1 MRQTLMFATMAVMTA
16 CGASGNTPWDQNH
29 DGLITACEGLNPQA
43 CDATDGCERTPT
55 LCTMECRDDGH
66 GGCLPCAGVDV
77 CRPLPPPPIFACSN
91 LPLNLCAVTPRCEV
105 VHAQVCAGGA
115 EAPSPSDPSVP
126 PLPRCGVPDCQ
137 TIDTCVNRQPA
148 TCESLSNDVCL
159 AQPGCALQAFGAVCE
174 IACDPDSGSCPP
186 CAMPQYHCITL
197 PPPDVCGS
205 RDPNVCS
212 MDGRCVLEQGALC
225 DAACAPD
232 GSCPPCAMVAPRCVP
247 APPPDVCGA
256 RAPDACLV
264 DGRCV
269 LEQGPVCD
277 AVCAPDGTCPPCA
290 NPSVRCV
297 PAPPPDVC
305 GGRDLTTCD
314 FDGRCAVQAWA
325 CPAICKPDGNGGCV
339 PCEAPPAACVPVVSS
354 CETNVDRASCVA
366 AGCSVID
373 LGLACTTEC
382 RDDGHGGCLPCR
394 DFVCT
399 DGSGTGGGT
408 RPPQP

>member
-1 MRQTLMFATMAVMTA
+1 MRQTLMFAAMTVMTA

-43 CDATDGCERTPT
+43 CDANDRCERTPVV
-55 LCTMECRDDGH
+55 CTMECRDDGH
-66 GGCLPCAGVDV
+66 GGCLPCAGADV
-77 CRPLPPPPIFACSN
+77 CRPLPPPPLFDCSH
-91 LPLNLCAVTPRCEV
+91 LPLNLCAATPRCEV
-105 VHAQVCAGGA
+105 VHAQACSGGA

-137 TIDTCVNRQPA
+137 TIDTCANRQPA
-148 TCESLSNDVCL
+148 QCESLSNDVCL
-159 AQPGCALQAFGAVCE
+159 SQPGCALQAFGAVCE
-174 IACDPDSGSCPP
+174 IACDPDSGNCPP
-186 CAMPQYHCITL
+186 CAMPQLHCITL

-212 MDGRCVLEQGALC
+212 MDGRCVLEQGAVC
-225 DAACAPD
+225 DAA
-232 GSCPPCAMVAPRCVP
+232 
-247 APPPDVCGA
+247 
-256 RAPDACLV
+256 
-264 DGRCV
+264 
-269 LEQGPVCD
+269 
-277 AVCAPDGTCPPCA
+277 CAPDGTCPPCA
-290 NPSVRCV
+290 IASVRCV

-305 GGRDLTTCD
+305 AGRDLNSCD

-354 CETNVDRASCVA
+354 CETNADRASCLA

-382 RDDGHGGCLPCR
+382 RDDGHGGCLPCK

-399 DGSGTGGGT
+399 DGSGSGGGT
-408 RPPQP
+408 PPPQP